1 MLVALG
7 HHPVTSHLPI
17 ACEQEADL
25 LQRLLFVI
33 SRVPIRLASVAHEG
47 TPPSSGTG
55 RPTLRSHAPAVEL
68 AASAARSSAG
78 TFARC
83 DRASLIVTSNKKAGV
98 RRCFLQWRA
107 LPSTWTP
114 QCLQGRDLSLLHA
127 IGRWNFVWD
136 LAPTRGA

>member
-7 HHPVTSHLPI
+7 HHPVASHLPV

-55 RPTLRSHAPAVEL
+55 RPTLRSRGPAVEVRCENPVAMNE
-68 AASAARSSAG
+68 AAVPVDPPLCGSCG
-78 TFARC
+78 QP
-83 DRASLIVTSNKKAGV
+83 AS
-98 RRCFLQWRA
+98 Q
-107 LPSTWTP
+107 
-114 QCLQGRDLSLLHA
+114 SLE
-127 IGRWNFVWD
+127 IGR
-136 LAPTRGA
+136 A